1 MMGGRQKGIADRE
14 VLMVAEGLVETT
26 VPIYWDEMGKTQTLR
41 QNDLSLSL
49 SLSLACFFFV
59 FFYYFPQPGI
69 SAEGY

>member
-1 MMGGRQKGIADRE
+1 
-14 VLMVAEGLVETT
+14 MVAEGLVETT

-49 SLSLACFFFV
+49 SLSLACFFFF

>member
-49 SLSLACFFFV
+49 SLSLACFFF
-59 FFYYFPQPGI
+59 FFLLFSPARDF
-69 SAEGY
+69 S

>member
-49 SLSLACFFFV
+49 SLSLACFFFF